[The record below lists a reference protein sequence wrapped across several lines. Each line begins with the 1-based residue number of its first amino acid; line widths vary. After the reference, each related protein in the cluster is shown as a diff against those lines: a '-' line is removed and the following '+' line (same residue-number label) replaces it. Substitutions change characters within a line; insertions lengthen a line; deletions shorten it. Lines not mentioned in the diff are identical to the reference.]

1 MNPWQRWHIDKPLF
15 FALLTLASLSA
26 LVVYS
31 ASAQNT
37 GVLVQHLIRMAL
49 GFGLLIAVAQLR
61 PEFFARLA
69 PIVFFVG
76 VALLGA
82 VLAVG
87 TISKGAQRWLN
98 LGLFSFQPSEIM
110 KLGVPLMLAWYYSR
124 KPLPPTLLQ
133 TIIGGV
139 FVLIPTLLIAD
150 QPDLGTAMM
159 TFMAGMAV
167 LFIAGMSWR
176 TITVVVA
183 SGAAAVPLLWGH
195 LHDYQRQR
203 VLTMLDPSSD
213 PLGTGYHTLQSM
225 IAVGSG
231 GFYGKG
237 WLNSTQAHLDFLPE
251 AATDFIFAV
260 FAEEFGLIGIVV
272 LLGIYLFI
280 VTRGLMIAFYAQES
294 FHRLLAGGL
303 TLIFFFY
310 FFINMGMVTGI
321 LPVVGVPLPLLSYG
335 GTSIVTL
342 MIALGILMSIQTHRR
357 LVA

>member
-1 MNPWQRWHIDKPLF
+1 MNTWQRWHIDKPLF
-15 FALLTLASLSA
+15 FALVTLTALSI

-31 ASAQNT
+31 ASAQNLT
-37 GVLVQHLIRMAL
+37 TVTQHVIRMAL
-49 GFGLLIAVAQLR
+49 GFALLIGVAQIR
-61 PEFFARLA
+61 PENFARIA
-69 PIVFFVG
+69 PFIFFIG
-76 VALLGA
+76 IGLLGA

-110 KLGVPLMLAWYYSR
+110 KLGLPLMLAWYFAR

-133 TIIGGV
+133 TVIGGV
-139 FVLIPTLLIAD
+139 FILVPTLLIAD

-159 TFMAGMAV
+159 TMMAGLSV

-176 TITVVVA
+176 TIVVTIA
-183 SGAAAVPLLWGH
+183 SAGAAVPLLWNQ

-237 WLNSTQAHLDFLPE
+237 WLNSTQAQLDFLPE

-294 FHRLLAGGL
+294 FPRLLAGGL

-335 GTSIVTL
+335 VTSIVTL
-342 MIALGILMSIQTHRR
+342 MTALGMLMSIQTHRK
-357 LVA
+357 LAA